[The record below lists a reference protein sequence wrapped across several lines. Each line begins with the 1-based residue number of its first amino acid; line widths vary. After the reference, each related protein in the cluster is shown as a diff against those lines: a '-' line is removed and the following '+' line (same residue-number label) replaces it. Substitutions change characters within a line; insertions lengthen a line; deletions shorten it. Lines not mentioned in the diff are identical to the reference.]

1 MNDETTRVDDRVAP
15 KIKNAYDLFRCGKF
29 VEAGN
34 VLSEALAVD
43 FDRDEVVSALK
54 CANFWKERT
63 AKLEKIHEDEKK
75 SKYLFEQWDR
85 FVDFVDRLKKVY
97 EGGIYPIKQWVFG
110 TALVHLKRQL
120 EQRGKHDVELLVD
133 IGHAH
138 KRMGDYAHAAEFFEA
153 ANRQS
158 TDDPGIL
165 AELADSYA
173 LINEV
178 RAAKIFFREAFFLG
192 PEKIDL
198 KRLESLL
205 ICRLVAKV
213 RDMGYESPDLERW
226 LPVYGN
232 LLGVLSIK
240 RELKPLEFG
249 KLRQAVYQVE
259 KEYGEE
265 GDQALVP
272 KLINHYFWLID
283 HYIAAKAERNKI
295 EGVLAQ
301 LKELDP
307 IIYEKYVK

>member
-29 VEAGN
+29 DEAGT
-34 VLSEALAVD
+34 VLSEALALD
-43 FDRDEVVSALK
+43 FDRDEVVAALK

-63 AKLEKIHEDEKK
+63 VKLAEIHDDEKK
-75 SKYLFEQWDR
+75 SSYLFEQWDR
-85 FVDFVDRLKKVY
+85 FLEFSDRLKKVY

-120 EQRGKHDVELLVD
+120 EQRGKHDVELLVA
-133 IGHAH
+133 IGRAH
-138 KRMGDYAHAAEFFEA
+138 KGMGDYAHAAESFEA
-153 ANRQS
+153 ASRQR

-165 AELADSYA
+165 AELADAYA
-173 LINEV
+173 LINEI

-192 PEKIDL
+192 PEGIDL

-205 ICRLVAKV
+205 IRRLITKV
-213 RDMGYESPDLERW
+213 RDMGYESPELERW

-232 LLGVLSIK
+232 LLGVLSVK

-249 KLRQAVYQVE
+249 KLKQTIYQVE
-259 KEYGEE
+259 NEYFEE
-265 GDQALVP
+265 GDSALKP
-272 KLINHYFWLID
+272 KLINQYFWLID

-295 EGVLAQ
+295 EDVLT
-301 LKELDP
+301 KVKDLDP
-307 IIYEKYVK
+307 EIYEKYVK